1 MSIDIKSIYKLVEG
15 LSVSDQKRLNM
26 LLSESLSTA
35 TNPIFTALENNC
47 DVKCTHCGSDKVYKN
62 GTFKGRQRY
71 VCNTCTKS
79 FRNTTGTCVQGI
91 HKIEIWDKYIEYF
104 LESKSVRKISKELG
118 ISFQTVMNWRHK
130 LLSSFENVY
139 TKQFKGI
146 VEMDDILIRFNQ
158 KGRRVNNGFIEE
170 SRRTSCYIN
179 SYGNPVSKKI
189 KGNRKRGISNDQ
201 VSVLLNIDRYGT
213 VGMGKIRRGKMT
225 KKSLERVI
233 NKSFKDRLNKNNTV
247 VTDDARSYVSVLN
260 GLNLDHEQINAG
272 RKEWVN
278 GRYHLN
284 TLNNRD
290 RQYKD
295 WIRTNFSSV
304 STKYLKNY
312 LNYFKMIF
320 FVINESMDKVKD
332 MLSLCI
338 NDRKTQT
345 TFTNI
350 ESQYQ
355 EFLTY

>member
-1 MSIDIKSIYKLVEG
+1 MDIKEVYKIID
-15 LSVSDQKRLNM
+15 SYTVSEKKQLKE
-26 LLSESLSTA
+26 LLSQSLST
-35 TNPIFTALENNC
+35 NSVFTVLESKN
-47 DVKCTHCGSDKVYKN
+47 DIICTHCGSNNVFKN
-62 GTFKGRQRY
+62 GTYKGRQRY
-71 VCNTCTKS
+71 CCNMCSKS
-79 FRNTTGTCVQGI
+79 FRNTTGTFVQGI
-91 HKIEIWDKYIEYF
+91 HNVNKWDRYLEYF
-104 LESKSVRKISKELG
+104 LESKSVRKISIDLEM
-118 ISFQTVMNWRHK
+118 SFQTVMNWRHK

-146 VEMDDILIRFNQ
+146 VEMDDILVRFNQ
-158 KGRRVNNGFIEE
+158 KGRVNSSFIEE
-170 SRRTSCYIN
+170 SRRTFTYTN
-179 SYGNPVSKKI
+179 SYGNRVSKKI

-213 VGMGKIRRGKMT
+213 VGMDKIRRGKMT
-225 KKSLERVI
+225 KKSLGRVI
-233 NKSFKDRLNKNNTV
+233 NKSFKDRLNINNTV

-260 GLNLDHEQINAG
+260 ELNLEHEQINAG
-272 RKEWVN
+272 RRQWAN

-320 FVINESMDKVKD
+320 FVINDSMDKVKD

-338 NDRKTQT
+338 NDKKSYQT
-345 TFTNI
+345 FNNI
-350 ESQYQ
+350 EDMYQ
-355 EFLTY
+355 EFLAY